1 MASGC
6 CPCPAATRGAHP
18 QGQQT
23 VPAVALAQN
32 GRIFE
37 DAQPCLWAG
46 CSPAPGHLLCLR
58 TGGQGK
64 EGREEQAVL
73 HAQTIPE
80 LPSAWARAAIAA
92 EKPTGPSLEGMA
104 MSQNCSADA
113 PTQRRGQILFLVLLS
128 VPLCRARG
136 AYGCQDLVSVGP

>member
-1 MASGC
+1 M
-6 CPCPAATRGAHP
+6 
-18 QGQQT
+18 
-23 VPAVALAQN
+23 
-32 GRIFE
+32 
-37 DAQPCLWAG
+37 
-46 CSPAPGHLLCLR
+46 
-58 TGGQGK
+58 
-64 EGREEQAVL
+64 L

-92 EKPTGPSLEGMA
+92 EKPTGPFLAGMA